1 MKIGVRPMSSDAA
14 WQAVYEAACA
24 PYRGD
29 GGLRHRWA
37 WHWARGKLAHDPV
50 FRGLLERGELR
61 AGNRV
66 LDIGCGQG
74 LLASLL
80 RACVAVAARGA
91 WPASW
96 PPAPL
101 ALEYTGI
108 ELMPKDVARANAALG
123 GLPGA
128 TPKAHIVC
136 ADLRQATLPAC
147 DLAVLLDVLH
157 YVEPG
162 AQDDLLSRVR
172 DALAPGG
179 RLLLRVGDAAQRRGF
194 AYSQWIDRVV
204 CAVRGLRM
212 PRTWGRPLD
221 DWVALLVRLGFSP
234 VRCVTMGPG
243 TPFPNVLLV
252 AELQTR

>member
-1 MKIGVRPMSSDAA
+1 MNSSTATQSSHTLPASGPRGDEV
-14 WQAVYEAACA
+14 WRELHRMACA
-24 PYRGD
+24 HYRAAG
-29 GGLRHRWA
+29 HFA
-37 WHWARGKLAHDPV
+37 WYFARGKLGRDPV
-50 FRGLLERGELR
+50 FRAMLERGDLPAR
-61 AGNRV
+61 ARV

-162 AQDDLLSRVR
+162 AQDDLLARVR

-194 AYSQWIDRVV
+194 ASSQWIDRVV
-204 CAVRGLRM
+204 CEARSHRHGCISGCFAGCRSRKCSGCSL
-212 PRTWGRPLD
+212 PGRKI
-221 DWVALLVRLGFSP
+221 VATGGFGAFRR
-234 VRCVTMGPG
+234 V
-243 TPFPNVLLV
+243 
-252 AELQTR
+252 

>member
-1 MKIGVRPMSSDAA
+1 MRPAVAPPGSDAA

-37 WHWARGKLAHDPV
+37 WHWARGKLARDPV
-50 FRGLLERGELR
+50 FRGLLERGELGDS
-61 AGNRV
+61 ARV
-66 LDIGCGQG
+66 LDLGCGQG
-74 LLASLL
+74 LLARLL
-80 RACVAVAARGA
+80 RACAAVAARGA
-91 WPASW
+91 WPADW

-108 ELMPKDVARANAALG
+108 ALMPKDVARANAARVRPTG
-123 GLPGA
+123 T
-128 TPKAHIVC
+128 TPAAHIVC
-136 ADLRQATLPAC
+136 ADLRQAPLPAC

-162 AQDDLLSRVR
+162 AQDELLARVR

-179 RLLLRVGDAAQRRGF
+179 RLLLRVGDATQRRGF
-194 AYSQWIDRVV
+194 AYSQWIDRLV
-204 CAVRGLRM
+204 CAARGLRM
-212 PRTWGRPLD
+212 PRTWGRPLE
-221 DWVALLVRLGFSP
+221 DWVALLGRLGFGP
-234 VRCVTMGPG
+234 VRRVAMGQG

-252 AELQTR
+252 VELRAR